1 MPYSR
6 MKGHSQPPHEELVV
20 DILGQEFVEGSYIQH
35 DVGSAKSYESISTM
49 SAPHTQRNSF
59 GYPVYMTNGSRAADM
74 LARGV
79 E

>member
-1 MPYSR
+1 MSFLR

-35 DVGSAKSYESISTM
+35 DAGFAKSYESMFTM
-49 SAPHTQRNSF
+49 SAPHTQLNSH
-59 GYPVYMTNGSRAADM
+59 GYPVYITNGSRAADM
-74 LARGV
+74 LAQGV